1 MNKMLKYTG
10 LIVIALAMF
19 SACTEK
25 NDSETQKVPRYMGY
39 IENTQLNVTTRMPG
53 KITAI
58 YVDEGDTVKES
69 QKVAQLDTREI
80 LANRKAMTAQLAN
93 ILKNKRRLEN
103 LFTAGAVSQQK
114 VDMIET
120 QYEVLMNKINAL
132 DTKIED
138 MTITS
143 PIDGIVN
150 VKILEVGQ
158 MMPPGMPVV
167 IVTDPKGTWAR
178 FSVPE
183 TCINQ
188 INLGQV
194 FDLETNIPDLTLKG
208 KVISIL
214 PMATFA
220 THTPTT
226 LRDDRDIRS
235 FDVKLKIID
244 NQMQCKPG
252 MSAFLTLKPIEKI
265 SDNKKKN

>member
-1 MNKMLKYTG
+1 MKMIKYTG
-10 LIVIALAMF
+10 LIVIAIVMF
-19 SACTEK
+19 TSCSEK
-25 NDSETQKVPRYMGY
+25 NNSKTQKVPRFMGY

-53 KITAI
+53 RITEI
-58 YVDEGDTVKES
+58 YVDEGDTVKEG

-80 LANRKAMTAQLAN
+80 MANRKAMTAKLEN
-93 ILKNKRRLEN
+93 IIKNKKRLEN
-103 LFTAGAVSQQK
+103 LFAAGAVPQQK

-120 QYEVLMNKINAL
+120 QYQVLMNKINAL

-143 PIDGIVN
+143 PIDAIVN
-150 VKILEVGQ
+150 VKVLEVGQ

-167 IVTDPKGTWAR
+167 IVTDPQGTWAR
-178 FSVPE
+178 FSIPE
-183 TCINQ
+183 TYINQ
-188 INLGQV
+188 INLGKT
-194 FDLETNIPDLTLKG
+194 FNLETNISGLTLKG

-235 FDVKLKIID
+235 FDIKLKIID